1 MTTSGSY
8 FVSKFGWQ
16 EGWVDDYDKIN
27 FNGTTHV
34 YSLVYLLK
42 SSSDYPVNNLTS
54 QNTKI
59 YHENSLQ
66 SEIWRTLFVKYRAK
80 YYNARSNKKILRT
93 RWVTVVPS

>member
-27 FNGTTHV
+27 FNITIHI

-42 SSSDYPVNNLTS
+42 SRSDYSVNNLT
-54 QNTKI
+54 
-59 YHENSLQ
+59 
-66 SEIWRTLFVKYRAK
+66 
-80 YYNARSNKKILRT
+80 ILRT